1 MKPLKNQSLKQD
13 EEYIPKYSVIV
24 NFGNGDRGYVVAS
37 KEGRTG
43 AWQKLMTHLGDQ
55 LKFATSV
62 HISEILLDADVV
74 N

>member
-43 AWQKLMTHLGDQ
+43 AWQKLMTHL
-55 LKFATSV
+55 KFVTSV